1 MEAGRET
8 RPPRGALAAIAVGLL
23 ATVAAALLST
33 EGPTGSA
40 ALGWEAMA
48 PLPASSAAL
57 PGGGEMRLAEAG
69 IRDTEATSSEYRLYR
84 AAAVLTIEPGAVSPR
99 LVRCATRVPARTTT
113 IAHTPESRA
122 AYPLPSTALE
132 DQPLPR
138 SVTIEFGSNGAELA
152 KIELAD
158 AFDAF
163 TNRPGATVEWE
174 PYRANRQGWEWR
186 LPRLRVGKSL
196 RLGFAAIWRTTGT
209 PTARI
214 SCTSPGAS
222 SSTVRTSGTLER
234 ARGTD

>member
-1 MEAGRET
+1 V
-8 RPPRGALAAIAVGLL
+8 IAVGLL

-48 PLPASSAAL
+48 PLPDSRPMAVN
-57 PGGGEMRLAEAG
+57 GGGTIRLSEAG
-69 IRDTEATSSEYRLYR
+69 IRDTEATSIGYRLYR
-84 AAAVLTIEPGAVSPR
+84 VAAVLTIDPGAVAAR
-99 LVRCATRVPARTTT
+99 RRVHCETLVPGTTTT

-158 AFDAF
+158 AFGAF
-163 TNRPGATVEWE
+163 ANRPGATVEWE

-186 LPRLRVGKSL
+186 LPPQRRGEPL
-196 RLGFAAIWRTTGT
+196 RLGFASIWRTTAT

-214 SCTSPGAS
+214 ACASPGAS